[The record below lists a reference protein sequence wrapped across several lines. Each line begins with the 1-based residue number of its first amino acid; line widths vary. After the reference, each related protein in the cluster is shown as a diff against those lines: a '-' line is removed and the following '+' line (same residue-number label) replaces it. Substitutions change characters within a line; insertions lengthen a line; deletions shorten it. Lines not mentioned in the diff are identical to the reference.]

1 MVKKIKFVAYGDADT
16 SGRAKLDYNKMKTIP
31 LVQVSEKQEKIFE
44 NLYLKMKKFANN
56 TRALEREID
65 QLIYTLY
72 NLTPEEIE
80 IVEGFKNK

>member
-1 MVKKIKFVAYGDADT
+1 
-16 SGRAKLDYNKMKTIP
+16 
-31 LVQVSEKQEKIFE
+31 
-44 NLYLKMKKFANN
+44 MKKFANN

-72 NLTPEEIE
+72 NLTPDEIE